1 MKNIDSKESKTK
13 LFNPIISGEI
23 ITPQELLTKLDL
35 RFDGMIPDKITW
47 NEFEDEFPDNWTYSL
62 DEITH
67 LIDEGI
73 YVYICRFD
81 DGVIRYVEDQDYCDD
96 KEPLFDKDFEFN
108 ISYEQ
113 DTNTLVI
120 NSDNN
125 TGVRYYLEEKSD
137 LQLRIQNYID
147 FVIFENK
154 GDE

>member
-1 MKNIDSKESKTK
+1 MKNIDSKESKST

-47 NEFEDEFPDNWTYSL
+47 NEFEDKFPDNWTYPL

-67 LIDEGI
+67 LIDERI

-96 KEPLFDKDFEFN
+96 KEL
-108 ISYEQ
+108 I
-113 DTNTLVI
+113 I
-120 NSDNN
+120 
-125 TGVRYYLEEKSD
+125 
-137 LQLRIQNYID
+137 
-147 FVIFENK
+147 
-154 GDE
+154 